1 MQAEAQE
8 KEIEE
13 VTSVEIEDD
22 SEVIEDVS
30 EEEQKA
36 SSDEDSSNEQE
47 LRDYESPNKKQGSKK
62 DAQSRIQHLTAL
74 RKKAEEE
81 AAAAVEYAQQ
91 VKAQNEEY
99 KQRLSTLDKGYMSE
113 YEGRVTTQEAQ
124 AKRALAEAHEAGDY
138 EKLADAQ
145 AAISQIAIEKERLR
159 LQKQRSQQQA
169 QEYAVQE
176 EQVQQ
181 QPRQQ
186 TPQSQQRDPKLESWL
201 EKNKWFG
208 SDKVMTGAARAIHET
223 LVAEEGY
230 NPTTDEYYAEIDRRM
245 RSEMPNKF
253 ASNKKNV
260 QSVTPSGNGSRS
272 LVNGRKKQV
281 DLNPGQVAL
290 ANKLKIP
297 LEKYAAEVA
306 KLENRRN

>member
-22 SEVIEDVS
+22 SEVIEDAS
-30 EEEQKA
+30 KEEQKA

-159 LQKQRSQQQA
+159 LQKQRSEQQA
-169 QEYAVQE
+169 QEYAAQQ

-181 QPRQQ
+181 RPRQQ
-186 TPQSQQRDPKLESWL
+186 APQPQRDPKLESWL

-208 SDKVMTGAARAIHET
+208 QDKVMTGAARAIHET

-230 NPTTDEYYAEIDRRM
+230 APTTDEYYSEIDRRM

-253 ASNKKNV
+253 ASGKKNV
-260 QSVTPSGNGSRS
+260 QSVTPSGNGTRS

-290 ANKLKIP
+290 ASKLGIP
-297 LEKYAAEVA
+297 LEKYAQEVQ
-306 KLENRRN
+306 KLANRRD

>member
-8 KEIEE
+8 QEVEE

-22 SEVIEDVS
+22 SEVIEESS
-30 EEEQKA
+30 EEQQA
-36 SSDEDSSNEQE
+36 SSDEDSDDEQE
-47 LRDYESPNKKQGSKK
+47 LRDYESPNKKKK
-62 DAQSRIQHLTAL
+62 DPQRRIKHLTAL

-99 KQRLSTLDKGYMSE
+99 KKRLSTLDKGYMSE

-145 AAISQIAIEKERLR
+145 SAISQIAIEKERLR

-169 QEYAVQE
+169 QEYAAQQ

-186 TPQSQQRDPKLESWL
+186 APQPQRDPKLESWL

-208 SDKVMTGAARAIHET
+208 QDKVMTGAARAIHET

-230 NPTTDEYYAEIDRRM
+230 APTTDEYYLEIDRRM

-253 ASNKKNV
+253 ASGKKNV
-260 QSVTPSGNGSRS
+260 QSVTPSGNGTRS

-290 ANKLKIP
+290 ASKLGIP
-297 LEKYAAEVA
+297 LEKYAQEVQ
-306 KLENRRN
+306 KLANRRD

>member
-22 SEVIEDVS
+22 AEVIEDVS
-30 EEEQKA
+30 EEEQQA
-36 SSDEDSSNEQE
+36 SSDEEPDDEQE
-47 LRDYESPNKKQGSKK
+47 LRDYESPNKKKNDPQR
-62 DAQSRIQHLTAL
+62 RISQLTAE

-81 AAAAVEYAQQ
+81 AAAAVEYARQMQ
-91 VKAQNEEY
+91 AQNEEY

-145 AAISQIAIEKERLR
+145 TAISQIAIEKERLR
-159 LQKQRSQQQA
+159 LQKQRSEQQA
-169 QEYAVQE
+169 KEYAAQQE
-176 EQVQQ
+176 QAQQ
-181 QPRQQ
+181 QPPQQ
-186 TPQSQQRDPKLESWL
+186 APQPQRDPKLESWL

-306 KLENRRN
+306 KLENRRD

>member
-22 SEVIEDVS
+22 AEVIEDVS
-30 EEEQKA
+30 EEEQQA
-36 SSDEDSSNEQE
+36 SSDEEPDDEQE
-47 LRDYESPNKKQGSKK
+47 LRDYESPNKKKNDPQR
-62 DAQSRIQHLTAL
+62 RISQLTAA

-81 AAAAVEYAQQ
+81 AAAAVEYARQMQ
-91 VKAQNEEY
+91 AQNEEY

-124 AKRALAEAHEAGDY
+124 AKCALAEAHEAGDY

-159 LQKQRSQQQA
+159 LQKQRSEQQA
-169 QEYAVQE
+169 KEYAAQQE
-176 EQVQQ
+176 QAQQ

-186 TPQSQQRDPKLESWL
+186 APQPQRDPKLESWL

-306 KLENRRN
+306 KLENRRD

>member
-8 KEIEE
+8 QEVEE

-30 EEEQKA
+30 EEEQQA
-36 SSDEDSSNEQE
+36 FSDDSSDDEQE
-47 LRDYESPNKKQGSKK
+47 LRDYESPNKKKNDPQR
-62 DAQSRIQHLTAL
+62 RISQLTAA
-74 RKKAEEE
+74 RKQAEEE

-91 VKAQNEEY
+91 IKAQNEEY

-169 QEYAVQE
+169 KEYAAQQ

-186 TPQSQQRDPKLESWL
+186 APQPQQRDPKLESWL
-201 EKNKWFG
+201 GKNKWFG
-208 SDKVMTGAARAIHET
+208 SDKVMTSAARAIHET

-290 ANKLKIP
+290 ASKLGIP

-306 KLENRRN
+306 KLENRRD

>member
-8 KEIEE
+8 QEVEE

-22 SEVIEDVS
+22 SEVIEESS
-30 EEEQKA
+30 EEQQA
-36 SSDEDSSNEQE
+36 SSDEDSDDEQE
-47 LRDYESPNKKQGSKK
+47 LRDYESPNKKKK
-62 DAQSRIQHLTAL
+62 DPQRRIKHLTAL

-99 KQRLSTLDKGYMSE
+99 KKRLSTLDKGYMSE

-145 AAISQIAIEKERLR
+145 SAISQIAIEKERLR
-159 LQKQRSQQQA
+159 LQKQRSEQQA
-169 QEYAVQE
+169 QEYAAQQ

-186 TPQSQQRDPKLESWL
+186 APQPQRDPKLESWL

-208 SDKVMTGAARAIHET
+208 QDKVMTGAARAIHET

-230 NPTTDEYYAEIDRRM
+230 APTTDEYYSEIDRRM

-253 ASNKKNV
+253 ASGKKNV

-290 ANKLKIP
+290 ASKLGIP
-297 LEKYAAEVA
+297 LEKYAQEVQ
-306 KLENRRN
+306 KLANRRD

>member
-22 SEVIEDVS
+22 AEVIEDVS
-30 EEEQKA
+30 EEEQQA
-36 SSDEDSSNEQE
+36 SSDEEPDDEQE
-47 LRDYESPNKKQGSKK
+47 LRDYESPNKKKNDPQR
-62 DAQSRIQHLTAL
+62 RISQLTAA

-81 AAAAVEYAQQ
+81 AAAAVEYARQMQ
-91 VKAQNEEY
+91 AQNEEY

-159 LQKQRSQQQA
+159 LQKQRSEQQA
-169 QEYAVQE
+169 QEYAAQQ

-186 TPQSQQRDPKLESWL
+186 APQPQRDPKLESWL

-306 KLENRRN
+306 KLENRRD